1 MSLPST
7 LRRCGAAVAA
17 AALLLFAPTPAPA
30 SAVDFGL
37 GGNVSLGWSVPNAPS
52 GHLTNITFPMAVN
65 PASEQ
70 TGLYY
75 AQQFSVANGRTGY
88 TGLQPQ
94 PTSGNTQ
101 QFRAIFSVFASGGAG
116 TPGDTSSNDPNCR
129 PGADGDAGQSC
140 SVLFNAVYGHT
151 YNLTVKRTASTS
163 TTNTWTG
170 DVYDSA
176 NPQQLVAHIG
186 SWTVPSGLLTSSG
199 SGFVEYVYYN
209 AAGTCAQ
216 NTVSDAYFGGPS
228 STDAG
233 GLSGVVNNV
242 YEYGS
247 CAGQSNFASTPSG
260 SGQHVVRGFTS
271 TSPIKG
277 SASGLCLNSPSQ
289 EPWGA
294 QTNIVACD
302 GTGKQIW
309 KFLPD
314 SPSVSTSPVPTTP
327 LSPQGVIQ
335 GFLRL
340 GATDPRGYDV
350 CLDNNGESTP
360 GGKVTVWGCGSHNT
374 NQQWRLYP
382 DGTLRAAGSGLCI
395 DVAGGATGSG
405 SLLVQQTCNGG
416 NGQKWV
422 RQANP

>member
-1 MSLPST
+1 MPLPST

-17 AALLLFAPTPAPA
+17 AALLLLVPTPA

-37 GGNVSLGWSVPNAPS
+37 GGNVSLDWSVPNAPS
-52 GHLTNITFPMAVN
+52 GHLTNITFPMAIN

-75 AQQFSVANGRTGY
+75 AQQFGVANGKTGY

-101 QFRAIFSVFASGGAG
+101 KFRAVFSVFASGGAG
-116 TPGDTSSNDPNCR
+116 TPADTSSNDANCK
-129 PGADGDAGQSC
+129 PGADGGAGQSC
-140 SVLFNAVYGHT
+140 SVLFNAEYGHS
-151 YNLTVKRTASTS
+151 YYLAVKREASTS
-163 TTNTWTG
+163 TTSTWTG
-170 DVYDSA
+170 DVFDDS
-176 NPQQLVAHIG
+176 NLRSFVAHIG
-186 SWTVPSGLLTSSG
+186 SWTVPSGLLNSSG
-199 SGFVEYVYYN
+199 SGFVEYVYYD
-209 AAGTCAQ
+209 AAGRCDQ

-242 YEYGS
+242 REYGS
-247 CAGQSNFASTPSG
+247 CAGQANFASTPWAG
-260 SGQHVVRGFTS
+260 SGQHIVRGFTS

-289 EPWGA
+289 DPEGA
-294 QTNIVACD
+294 QANIVACD
-302 GTGKQIW
+302 GTTKQLW
-309 KFLPD
+309 NFRPN
-314 SPSVSTSPVPTTP
+314 SRSASSSPVTYSP
-327 LSPQGVIQ
+327 LSPEGLTQ

-340 GATDPRGYDV
+340 EATDPFYHYM
-350 CLDNNGESTP
+350 CLDNNGESAP
-360 GGKVTVWGCGSHNT
+360 GGKVTIRRCRSRDT
-374 NQQWRLYP
+374 NQQWRLAP
-382 DGTLRAAGSGLCI
+382 DGTLRTTDSDLCI

-416 NGQKWV
+416 NSQKWV